1 MDSRNDFDKEL
12 ERLEQ
17 LLRNI
22 QSPNFGQQIQRGVE
36 NTAKRFSNTVNSFT
50 QQNQQ
55 NQQPKQA
62 PRPNYPNQ
70 NQNQYQNRQYG
81 QAYSSG
87 GARQNAQ
94 YAPPRQG
101 QNTGYNT
108 NYANTSTYQNGS
120 ASGQNGSYGRP
131 MTPNPLPKYPY
142 GVKPQQN
149 QQNIY
154 RQTPPQQSVPA
165 KRPPTA
171 VVPAQKPIPGKTASV
186 LLRTFGMIGLI
197 PTGLFYFF
205 ALPSTMVNSGIQA
218 AASMSAGFLPALGV
232 FAVMTFAGFHMA
244 SRVKRCKK
252 YRELFGNSKMISLEQ
267 LSHMTGRSKKFLI
280 KDLRKM
286 VRRGMLSSV
295 YFDAAQTCVILDDE
309 TYHQYQVLENR
320 RKNLESTQSEA
331 TRLPLQDTDDPNDRL
346 KYIRQIRAAN
356 DALPGKE
363 ISEKLFRL
371 ESITVKIYEHIDKHP
386 EKIDQVRKF
395 MDYYM
400 PTTTKL
406 VSAYQEFEAQPVQG
420 ENILGAKR
428 EIEEMLDTICKA
440 FENLLDSMFADNAM
454 DISSDISVMETMF
467 KQDGLTKDDISASR

>member
-1 MDSRNDFDKEL
+1 MEYMDSRNDFDKEL
-12 ERLEQ
+12 ARLEQ

-22 QSPNFGQQIQRGVE
+22 QSPSFGQQIQRKVE
-36 NTAKRFSNTVNSFT
+36 DTAKRFTNTVNSFT

-55 NQQPKQA
+55 PKQA
-62 PRPNYPNQ
+62 PHPNYPNQ
-70 NQNQYQNRQYG
+70 NQNQYQQQSHTYQSAG
-81 QAYSSG
+81 T
-87 GARQNAQ
+87 RQNTQ
-94 YAPPRQG
+94 YYPPRQG
-101 QNTGYNT
+101 QNTGYS
-108 NYANTSTYQNGS
+108 NYNAGSAAYQNRPNV
-120 ASGQNGSYGRP
+120 GQNNGYGRP
-131 MTPNPLPKYPY
+131 VTQTPPKYPY
-142 GVKPQQN
+142 GAKPQGQGV
-149 QQNIY
+149 Y
-154 RQTPPQQSVPA
+154 RQTPPRQNIPA
-165 KRPPTA
+165 NRPPA
-171 VVPAQKPIPGKTASV
+171 AIVPAQKPIPGKTASV

-197 PTGLFYFF
+197 PTGLFYFT
-205 ALPSTMVNSGIQA
+205 ALPATMVESGMRA
-218 AASMSAGFLPALGV
+218 AVSMSAGFLPALGI

-267 LSHMTGRSKKFLI
+267 LSQMTGRSKKYLI

-286 VRRGMLSSV
+286 VRRGMLSGV
-295 YFDAAQTCVILDDE
+295 YFDTAQTCVILDDE

-331 TRLPLQDTDDPNDRL
+331 TKLPPQDSDDPNDKL

-406 VSAYQEFEAQPVQG
+406 VNAYQEFEAQPVQG

-428 EIEEMLDTICKA
+428 EIEEMLDTVCKA

-467 KQDGLTKDDISASR
+467 KQDGLTKDDISASH